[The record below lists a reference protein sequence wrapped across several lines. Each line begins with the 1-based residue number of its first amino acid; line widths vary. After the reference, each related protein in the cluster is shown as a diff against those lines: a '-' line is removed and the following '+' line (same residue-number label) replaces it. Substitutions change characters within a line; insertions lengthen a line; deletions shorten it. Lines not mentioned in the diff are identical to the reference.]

1 MARGRKLEHG
11 FGLRHE
17 KYRNQ
22 CYAYIKENG
31 PSTANTMYESV
42 RNARGNPY
50 RLMPSSVESLH
61 QLLRR
66 DKRFYSDS
74 KVKVWDFTG
83 AKAEH
88 MLWKIKEGE
97 Q

>member
-1 MARGRKLEHG
+1 MARGRKSEHG

-31 PSTANTMYESV
+31 PSTVGDMYEFV
-42 RNARGNPY
+42 RNAKGKPY
-50 RLMPSSVESLH
+50 RLMPSSVESLS

-66 DKRFYSDS
+66 DNRFYSNS
-74 KVKVWDFTG
+74 KVEAWCFSGSKT
-83 AKAEH
+83 EH

>member
-31 PSTANTMYESV
+31 PCTAGTMYELV
-42 RNARGNPY
+42 RNAKGNPY
-50 RLMPSSVESLH
+50 RLMPSSVESLG

-74 KVKVWDFTG
+74 KIEVWDFSGT
-83 AKAEH
+83 KTQH

-97 Q
+97 L